1 MLQQGCVRHPLGG
14 FTKEGNNEKFAL
26 SLLDEAPTMPTASRM
41 LEILAENPVAQARF
55 FVLSM
60 RLFLEHVLSS
70 GSVAFSPLNLLQPR
84 DYSASGR
91 NKPCLQSNP

>member
-14 FTKEGNNEKFAL
+14 FTKEGNNEKFVL

-60 RLFLEHVLSS
+60 RLFLEHVL
-70 GSVAFSPLNLLQPR
+70 GV
-84 DYSASGR
+84 
-91 NKPCLQSNP
+91 KPCLQSNP